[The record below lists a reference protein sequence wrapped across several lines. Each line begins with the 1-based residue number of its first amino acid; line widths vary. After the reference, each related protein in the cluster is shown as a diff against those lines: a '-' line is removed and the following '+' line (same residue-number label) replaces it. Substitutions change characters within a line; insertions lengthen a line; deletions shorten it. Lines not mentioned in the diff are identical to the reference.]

1 MQPTK
6 SVNTV
11 IMAKAHPLGGGRGNM
26 YKVLGSYD
34 WNEQVIA
41 KATCDWADVCV
52 TGGQEPL
59 SDCVAPELEFLGCLL
74 RAQTELTELRL
85 TVRWS
90 SW

>member
-41 KATCDWADVCV
+41 KATCDWADVCDWRA
-52 TGGQEPL
+52 GASER
-59 SDCVAPELEFLGCLL
+59 L
-74 RAQTELTELRL
+74 R
-85 TVRWS
+85 S
-90 SW
+90 S